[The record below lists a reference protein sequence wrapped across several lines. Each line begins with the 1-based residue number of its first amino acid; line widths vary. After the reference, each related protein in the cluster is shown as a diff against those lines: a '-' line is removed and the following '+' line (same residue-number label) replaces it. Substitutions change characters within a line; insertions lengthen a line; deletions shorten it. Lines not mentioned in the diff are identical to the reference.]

1 MTSKRDIAG
10 RDLRAL
16 IELYFDGEIDDDDR
30 ALVEQRLTDDESAR
44 GYLAALKEAQLA
56 VRLPVEDAAESMSFD
71 GLFSRIQAEL
81 GTESLARD
89 GEVEML
95 AMAWADGELSNEAEV
110 SRVQAYLDR
119 QPAARAGIAAIS
131 EIGELA
137 RMPIEI
143 AADSVDF
150 DALARRIDVAVQA
163 EGAAA
168 APTRAAASSAAPA
181 AELGLWARLSEWLGV
196 NRGAFAMAAV
206 AAAAC
211 LVMLPFAIR
220 GAGSG
225 GPQQVINVYEAP
237 MVDSVSYDQGFY
249 GAITPGD
256 DMVAPVVWIAEDDV
270 LEAPPGGAGGI

>member
-16 IELYFDGEIDDDDR
+16 IELYFDGEIDGDDR
-30 ALVEQRLTDDESAR
+30 VLVEQRLADDESAR
-44 GYLAALKEAQLA
+44 GYLEALKEAQLA
-56 VRLPVEDAAESMSFD
+56 VRLPVESAAESVSFD
-71 GLFSRIQAEL
+71 GLFSRVQAEL
-81 GTESLARD
+81 GANSLARD
-89 GEVEML
+89 GEIEML

-110 SRVQAYLDR
+110 ARVQTYLDQ
-119 QPAARAGIAAIS
+119 QPAARAGIAAIG

-150 DALARRIDVAVQA
+150 DALARRIDAAVQA
-163 EGAAA
+163 E
-168 APTRAAASSAAPA
+168 ASATAQARDAVSGAAPA
-181 AELGLWARLSEWLGV
+181 AELGLWARFTEWFGV

-206 AAAAC
+206 AALAC

-270 LEAPPGGAGGI
+270 REAPAGGDNGI